1 MIYCIIGR
9 NGVCNNDFSSGCYKC
24 CMALCYDDSREVMGL
39 QECVRQA
46 MELISAL
53 QKESVSPAVFLKQH
67 VSFFS
72 GIPLWSLLAPECR
85 QKAVYTE
92 SSYVYLIGSYLYF
105 QWEGKP
111 VTWLERR
118 RFAVFP
124 SHSEFYQKTLCSN
137 WKRRFQTLQEL
148 QEYLLQMPS

>member
-1 MIYCIIGR
+1 MIHCIIGR
-9 NGVCNNDFSSGCYKC
+9 NGFVTMTFQVVVTNAVWQCVTMTAG
-24 CMALCYDDSREVMGL
+24 EVMGL
-39 QECVRQA
+39 QECVCQA
-46 MELISAL
+46 MELISVL
-53 QKESVSPAVFLKQH
+53 QKESVSPAAFLKRH
-67 VSFFS
+67 APFFS

-105 QWEGKP
+105 QWESKP

>member
-1 MIYCIIGR
+1 MIHCIIGR
-9 NGVCNNDFSSGCYKC
+9 NGFVTMTFQVVVTNAVWRCVTMTAG
-24 CMALCYDDSREVMGL
+24 EVMGL
-39 QECVRQA
+39 QECVCKA
-46 MELISAL
+46 MELISVL
-53 QKESVSPAVFLKQH
+53 QKESVSPAAFLKRH
-67 VSFFS
+67 VPFFS

-105 QWEGKP
+105 QWERKP

-148 QEYLLQMPS
+148 QEYLLQMTS